1 MSRPL
6 LIASNRGP
14 VSFKVVDGELVGSRG
29 AGGLVSGIGPLVQ
42 STDTT
47 WMAAGLSEG
56 DRLAASSGVIEAE
69 GFRVRTLDIDPHDL
83 DLAYNTIANETLWY
97 TYHDLYNRSR
107 EPVIDSQWYEAWVAF
122 RSYNRVF
129 AETIVEEAEEDS
141 IVLLQDYHLALTA
154 PRIRDERPDITTVH
168 FSHTPFPTPG
178 ALRILPELAR
188 TELLLGYMAADSL
201 GFHSSRWS
209 DAFIDSCR
217 ENLGVRPTKTFV
229 SPLGSDVDQLQ
240 DIAKSPECESELAEL
255 EAVVGDR
262 FVIGRTER
270 LELSKNI
277 LRGFWAYDELLAMRQ
292 DLHGEVVFA
301 ASFSPTRTGVP
312 DYGRYRAEVEAAIA
326 EINARWE
333 TPDWT
338 PIHVTIENNYP
349 RAIAILRR
357 YDALLV
363 NPIRDGL
370 NLVASE
376 GPIVNE
382 RDGLVMLSREAG
394 IFDEMSGIATE
405 VHAYD
410 ITQTAQAMSDLIDM
424 DADQRRD
431 TSADLLDIATSRNPA
446 IWLDEQLAA
455 AADASESKQQ
465 DG

>member
-1 MSRPL
+1 MARPV

-14 VSFKVVDGELVGSRG
+14 VSFTVEDGELIGSRG
-29 AGGLVSGIGPLVQ
+29 ADGLVSGIGPIVAG
-42 STDTT
+42 TDTT

-56 DRLAASSGVIEAE
+56 DRKAALSGVIEAE
-69 GFRVRTLDIDPHDL
+69 GFRVRTLDIDPTDL

-97 TYHDLYNRSR
+97 IYHDLYNRSR
-107 EPVIDSQWYEAWVAF
+107 EPIIDAQWYEAWSAF
-122 RSYNRVF
+122 RRFNRVF
-129 AETIVEEAEEDS
+129 ADTIVDEAEENS
-141 IVLLQDYHLALTA
+141 IVLLQDYHLALAA
-154 PRIRDERPDITTVH
+154 PRIRDERPDISTVH

-178 ALRILPELAR
+178 SLRILPELAR
-188 TELLLGYMAADSL
+188 HELLLGYLAAGAQ

-209 DAFIDSCR
+209 YAFNDSCR
-217 ENLGVRPTKTFV
+217 ENLGVRPKTTFV
-229 SPLGSDVDQLQ
+229 SPLGSDAEQLREV
-240 DIAKSPECESELAEL
+240 AKSAECERELDDL
-255 EAVVGDR
+255 KAVVGDR

-277 LRGFWAYDELLAMRQ
+277 LRGFWAFDELLSMRP
-292 DLHGEVVFA
+292 DLHGNVVFA
-301 ASFSPTRTGVP
+301 ASFSPTRTGVA
-312 DYGRYRAEVEAAIA
+312 DYGRYRAEVETAIS
-326 EINARWE
+326 EINARWQ

-338 PIHVTIENNYP
+338 PIHYMIENNYP

-394 IFDEMSGIATE
+394 VYDDMAGIATE

-410 ITQTAQAMSDLIDM
+410 ILQTAQAMSDLIDM
-424 DADQRRD
+424 DSMQRRD
-431 TSADLLDIATSRNPA
+431 TALDLSDIALSRTPRM
-446 IWLDEQLAA
+446 WFEEQLAA
-455 AADASESKQQ
+455 AE
-465 DG
+465 